1 MIKQMDHFG
10 AGGAEPRGSGT
21 PSAEHPM
28 LSGQVKNAVDGA
40 LRMMEREQAANSP
53 MPKAILNTHALTLE
67 AHVDR
72 RKKLAAQIRAENPY
86 IAEED
91 IEARLEQ
98 FGA

>member
-21 PSAEHPM
+21 HAAEPPM
-28 LSGQVKNAVDGA
+28 SSGQVKNAVDGA
-40 LRMMEREQAANSP
+40 LRMMELEQAANSP
-53 MPKAILNTHALTLE
+53 AHAIRNAHVLTLE

-72 RKKLAAQIRAENPY
+72 RKKLAARIRAENPY